1 MLTKLIVGRSRIQV
15 HLLEQVVVN
24 LEDHLQFF
32 LQIFRVFFYKVKL
45 ELLSEKYKQ
54 KKKNATRLNSGEQFG
69 HQCCAIP
76 EAEVWRELPVVELHA
91 WHVFASVKLV
101 FEPLGE
107 PLHIR
112 QSYNFKWA
120 LLESGW
126 ECIVGLNEENQS

>member
-101 FEPLGE
+101 FEPLRE
-107 PLHIR
+107 SLHIS
-112 QSYNFKWA
+112 QGKNF
-120 LLESGW
+120 ERTVFEVGW
-126 ECIVGLNEENQS
+126 EGSVDLNSESQN